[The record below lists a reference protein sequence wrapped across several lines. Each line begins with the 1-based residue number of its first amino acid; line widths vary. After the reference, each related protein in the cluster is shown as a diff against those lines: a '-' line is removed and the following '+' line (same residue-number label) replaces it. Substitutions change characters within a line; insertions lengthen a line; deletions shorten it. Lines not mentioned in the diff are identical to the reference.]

1 MSTHHDRL
9 RGKPLAVLYFTRTS
23 PGSSVWVCKCGKHRT
38 QNGSGYSNLTSHIER
53 EHPEF
58 VHYDALDPATQQS
71 VFASLTPK
79 PVQAV
84 HGWLTWITASLM
96 PFSFCENDMARR
108 FTTLA
113 TISVKTLM
121 KWMHA
126 MCRWMENKI
135 SETLPE
141 SFAIVYDGWTSG
153 STHYVAM
160 FATFSNDS
168 HRGYEKV
175 LLAMSPMNEEESL
188 SAAAHVQYLDF
199 VLGVYGKDRENV
211 VALIGDN
218 CSTNRAF
225 ARLAGVPM
233 IGCASHRFNLF
244 VGDVLA
250 EHEELLVAVNTIMKK
265 LTNIIPSAKLRRLTD
280 LRPKQRNQTRWNSSV
295 AMLDRYVKLKP
306 FFPLM
311 GVEEIDNLLLSVR
324 QERDIDV
331 LLAKLIDLNSVTLE
345 LQDEAITLADVRGLF
360 DEVVGEFPSAN
371 ERLRPGASI
380 IQDPHFEAG
389 VVKVLMHMSPSLT
402 DQERLSIARLAVT
415 AGMGDDDR
423 MSDADCMSMASR
435 AKKRRKMQ
443 QSCSGFMDCRFLRPT
458 SNMCE
463 RLFSVTKWALTDRR
477 QSMLPSNFEEQMF
490 LHCNAFLWGIDD
502 VKSVMEGVA
511 QDE

>member
-9 RGKPLAVLYFTRTS
+9 RGMPFAVLYFTRTS

-38 QNGSGYSNLTSHIER
+38 QNGSGYSNLMSHIER

-84 HGWLTWITASLM
+84 HRWLTWITASLM

-108 FTTLA
+108 FTTLG

-121 KWMHA
+121 KWMHV
-126 MCRWMENKI
+126 MGRWMESKI

-160 FATFSNDS
+160 FATFPNDS
-168 HRGYEKV
+168 HRGYEKI
-175 LLAMSPMNEEESL
+175 LLAMSPMNEEDSL

-211 VALIGDN
+211 VALIGYN

-225 ARLAGVPM
+225 SRLAGVPM
-233 IGCASHRFNLF
+233 TGCASHRFNLF
-244 VGDVLA
+244 VDDVLA
-250 EHEELLVAVNTIMKK
+250 EHEELLVAVNAIMKK
-265 LTNIIPSAKLRRLTD
+265 QTNIIPS
-280 LRPKQRNQTRWNSSV
+280 
-295 AMLDRYVKLKP
+295 LKS
-306 FFPLM
+306 FLPLM

-324 QERDIDV
+324 QDLDIDL
-331 LLAKLIDLNSVTLE
+331 LLAKLIDLNSVTFE
-345 LQDEAITLADVRGLF
+345 LQDEAITLDDVCGLF

-371 ERLRPGASI
+371 ERLGPGASI
-380 IQDPHFEAG
+380 IQDPHFETG
-389 VVKVLMHMSPSLT
+389 VVKVLMHMSPS
-402 DQERLSIARLAVT
+402 QERLSIARLAVT
-415 AGMGDDDR
+415 AGIRDDDR

-435 AKKRRKMQ
+435 AKKRRKLQ

-477 QSMLPSNFEEQMF
+477 QSMLPSNFRRTNVPSLQHLPLGYRRRQE
-490 LHCNAFLWGIDD
+490 CNGRSTGGDGF
-502 VKSVMEGVA
+502 
-511 QDE
+511 

>member
-1 MSTHHDRL
+1 M
-9 RGKPLAVLYFTRTS
+9 
-23 PGSSVWVCKCGKHRT
+23 
-38 QNGSGYSNLTSHIER
+38 SHIER

-58 VHYDALDPATQQS
+58 VHYDALNPATQQS
-71 VFASLTPK
+71 VFALLTPK

-84 HGWLTWITASLM
+84 YGWLTWITASLM

-108 FTTLA
+108 FTTMG

-121 KWMHA
+121 KCMHA
-126 MCRWMENKI
+126 MCRWMESKI

-141 SFAIVYDGWTSG
+141 SFAIIYDGWTSG

-160 FATFSNDS
+160 FATFPNDS

-175 LLAMSPMNEEESL
+175 LLAMSPMNEEDSL
-188 SAAAHVQYLDF
+188 SAAAHVQT
-199 VLGVYGKDRENV
+199 GENV

-218 CSTNRAF
+218 CSINRAF
-225 ARLAGVPM
+225 SRLAGVPM
-233 IGCASHRFNLF
+233 IGCVSHRFNLF

-250 EHEELLVAVNTIMKK
+250 EHEELLVAVNAIMKK
-265 LTNIIPSAKLRRLTD
+265 LTNFIPSAKLRRLTD

-295 AMLDRYVKLKP
+295 AMLDRYVKLTP
-306 FFPLM
+306 FLPLM

-324 QERDIDV
+324 QDRDIDL
-331 LLAKLIDLNSVTLE
+331 LLAKLIDLNSVTFK

-360 DEVVGEFPSAN
+360 DEVLCEFPNAN

-380 IQDPHFEAG
+380 IQHFETG

-415 AGMGDDDR
+415 AGMRDDDR

-458 SNMCE
+458 STCASAC
-463 RLFSVTKWALTDRR
+463 F
-477 QSMLPSNFEEQMF
+477 Q
-490 LHCNAFLWGIDD
+490 
-502 VKSVMEGVA
+502 
-511 QDE
+511 